1 MRLNLCP
8 WATLWLMDRL
18 FLNAARLIVVAVFV
32 GVFGVLMQ
40 WAFHPEP
47 RPDVD
52 LIARARNEAERA
64 AAAAANPVPASESA
78 APTPEPTPTGP
89 NPNDLIALGRSP
101 KDLKVQALRAG
112 ASNAQFDKA
121 VGVLERMGY
130 TVLTSSSKRTVEKTT
145 IYTTKPETQADAEA
159 LRARDPRF
167 SEIEENSGLKADVD
181 LHVLIGKDF

>member
-1 MRLNLCP
+1 
-8 WATLWLMDRL
+8 MDRL
-18 FLNAARLIVVAVFV
+18 FLNAARVIVIAVFV

-52 LIARARNEAERA
+52 LIARARNEAARA
-64 AAAAANPVPASESA
+64 AQAASQSEAASEKA
-78 APTPEPTPTGP
+78 TPTPEPTATGP

-101 KDLKVQALRAG
+101 KDLKLQALRAG

-121 VGVLERMGY
+121 VSALERMGY
-130 TVLTSSSKRTVEKTT
+130 TVITSSSKRTVEKTT
-145 IYTTKPETQADAEA
+145 IYTTGSETQADAEA